1 MLAKTGGANLPSK
14 REGRMSAIL
23 HRVGG
28 WGSVRIKPGNLVKE
42 RHFYLY
48 LTQKSN
54 ICAFFTSVK
63 VMIPIGCGQ
72 EEGPNDGEKFA
83 TNIQHV

>member
-23 HRVGG
+23 HRLEGAG
-28 WGSVRIKPGNLVKE
+28 AGQCLDQARETSKREQFLFIPN
-42 RHFYLY
+42 
-48 LTQKSN
+48 QKGD

-63 VMIPIGCGQ
+63 VMIPISCS
-72 EEGPNDGEKFA
+72 PNAG
-83 TNIQHV
+83 NYLL